1 MDPLPSD
8 DVDEHQPVTNS
19 NGKHAANDNNNKS
32 NTNMLMQISI
42 NMNNGCR
49 EVDNNNEDKHD
60 DNEQQRNSK
69 VIKRL
74 KRFYKQK
81 LRH

>member
-1 MDPLPSD
+1 
-8 DVDEHQPVTNS
+8 
-19 NGKHAANDNNNKS
+19 
-32 NTNMLMQISI
+32 MLMQISI